1 MKFSKYLKDKLV
13 ILVAYLIICGL
24 VIILLKIFECSSELI
39 IMVSFLLAMNLLI
52 AVLYDYF
59 RRRGFYNE
67 LKNNV
72 DVLDKKYL
80 VTEMLVKPSF
90 YEGEILS
97 EELYEINK
105 SMAEQVKKF
114 ENENNDFKDFIQMWV
129 HEVKLPISS
138 ISLMCH
144 NNRDEF
150 SQRIEKQVHRIDNYT
165 EQVLYFVRS
174 ENSNEDYHIK
184 QVMLSDV
191 IKKTALRNKDDILE
205 MDAVLAVENL
215 DIVVVTDSKWI
226 EFIINQ
232 IMSNSLKYAC
242 EDRIL
247 QINIFAEEAVTENGI
262 KKVTLHIKDNGIGIP
277 DKDLGRVFNKC
288 FTGEN
293 GKDYAKSTGMGL
305 YIVKGLCKKLG
316 HGIKVESVEGEY
328 TDVIITFQ
336 NCNVV

>member
-13 ILVAYLIICGL
+13 ILAAYLIICGL

-97 EELYEINK
+97 QELYEINK

-174 ENSNEDYHIK
+174 ENSN
-184 QVMLSDV
+184 
-191 IKKTALRNKDDILE
+191 
-205 MDAVLAVENL
+205 
-215 DIVVVTDSKWI
+215 
-226 EFIINQ
+226 
-232 IMSNSLKYAC
+232 
-242 EDRIL
+242 
-247 QINIFAEEAVTENGI
+247 
-262 KKVTLHIKDNGIGIP
+262 
-277 DKDLGRVFNKC
+277 
-288 FTGEN
+288 
-293 GKDYAKSTGMGL
+293 
-305 YIVKGLCKKLG
+305 
-316 HGIKVESVEGEY
+316 
-328 TDVIITFQ
+328 
-336 NCNVV
+336 